1 MIGALAGVVAGLSV
15 LLVPAPAGQP
25 GSCDGLQQ
33 LTPDQLVA
41 CLQVGPV
48 DLAGATIT
56 GPLDLTAVDVV
67 PYPFRC
73 VDCTFRGD
81 VNVSDV
87 TFDRLVAFERVVI
100 EGNLDARGARFAGA
114 VLARGQRE
122 GGEPSGIRG
131 DANFSLARF
140 DEALQL
146 DSTTFGGEVTFESA
160 RFAGAVTMSGTDLM
174 APANFDRIVA
184 DESFSMGGPD
194 PFDPTGPNGV
204 AQDVVTMRNATFEGD
219 LDLGAR
225 TFRNGLIAT
234 GARVGGRLT
243 LRSAAV
249 TGDADLERV
258 TVNDLDATG
267 LEVTG
272 PSTPCAQ
279 RTSSAGSGTLDLSDL
294 RAESITLA
302 QAVVDELI
310 LQGAQVAGRA
320 NIELTELTCVASF
333 DGLAADSLTVDLAAV
348 DRAGPAARQSMYKTI
363 VETAKE
369 GGDLELANEAT
380 YRRYVDL
387 NSGDAWPKATL
398 DNVFYRGMAGYMVK
412 PLRPLVCLLVLW
424 LVGTIVRY
432 VTSIRPTA
440 GGPPLTVAD
449 HLGVALGE
457 AGRAIIRP
465 TPKLPAGSNLLT
477 WPSIGRLVEYLASK
491 ILLVILVISISNNS
505 TALDKVVEAVLP

>member
-1 MIGALAGVVAGLSV
+1 VIGALTGVVAGLSI
-15 LLVPAPAGQP
+15 LAAPAPAGQP
-25 GSCDGLQQ
+25 GSCDGQQQ
-33 LTPDQLVA
+33 LSPDELVA

-73 VDCTFRGD
+73 VDCTFSGD
-81 VNVSDV
+81 VNVADV
-87 TFDRLVAFERVVI
+87 TFERLVAFERVFI
-100 EGNLDARGARFAGA
+100 RGDLDARGARFAGA

-122 GGEPSGIRG
+122 GDEPSGIEG

-146 DSTTFGGEVTFESA
+146 DSTTFGGAVTFESA
-160 RFAGAVTMSGTDLM
+160 RFAGAVTMSGTDLLG
-174 APANFDRIVA
+174 PANFDRIVA
-184 DESFSMGGPD
+184 AESFSIGGPD

-204 AQDVVTMRNATFEGD
+204 AQDVVTMQNATFEGD

-225 TFRNGLIAT
+225 SYHSGLIAT

-243 LRSAAV
+243 LRSAVV
-249 TGDADLERV
+249 TGNADLERV

-267 LEVTG
+267 LEVIG
-272 PSTPCAQ
+272 PPTPCAQ
-279 RTSSAGSGTLDLSDL
+279 RVSEAGSGTLDLSDL

-302 QAVVDELI
+302 QAVVDELV

-320 NIELTELTCVASF
+320 NVELALLTCEASF
-333 DGLAADSLTVDLAAV
+333 DGLSADSLTVDLAAV

-363 VETAKE
+363 VDTAKE
-369 GGDLELANEAT
+369 AGDLELANEAT

-387 NSGDAWPKATL
+387 NRDDAWPKATL
-398 DNVFYRGMAGYMVK
+398 DNIFYRGMAGYMVK

-424 LVGTIVRY
+424 LAGTVVRF
-432 VTSIRPTA
+432 VTSPRQTA
-440 GGPPLTVAD
+440 GGPPLTIAD
-449 HLGVALGE
+449 SLGVALGE

-465 TPKLPAGSNLLT
+465 TPKLPQGANLLT
-477 WPSIGRLVEYLASK
+477 WPSIGRLAEYLASK

-505 TALDKVVEAVLP
+505 TALDKIVEAVLP

>member
-1 MIGALAGVVAGLSV
+1 MPAAPDS
-15 LLVPAPAGQP
+15 PAPCWPA
-25 GSCDGLQQ
+25 
-33 LTPDQLVA
+33 A
-41 CLQVGPV
+41 
-48 DLAGATIT
+48 
-56 GPLDLTAVDVV
+56 
-67 PYPFRC
+67 
-73 VDCTFRGD
+73 
-81 VNVSDV
+81 
-87 TFDRLVAFERVVI
+87 E
-100 EGNLDARGARFAGA
+100 
-114 VLARGQRE
+114 RE
-122 GGEPSGIRG
+122 GGEPSGIQG

-146 DSTTFGGEVTFESA
+146 DSTTFGGSVTFESA

-174 APANFDRIVA
+174 GPANFDRIVA
-184 DESFSMGGPD
+184 DESFAMGGPD

-204 AQDVVTMRNATFEGD
+204 AEDLVTMRNATFEGD

-225 TFRNGLIAT
+225 TFRSGLIAT

-249 TGDADLERV
+249 LGDVDLERV

-272 PSTPCAQ
+272 PPTPCAQ

-302 QAVVDELI
+302 QAVVDELV
-310 LQGAQVAGRA
+310 LQGAQVAETA
-320 NIELTELTCVASF
+320 NIELAVLNCEASF
-333 DGLAADSLTVDLAAV
+333 DGLAADSLTVDLSAV

-363 VETAKE
+363 VDTAKE

-387 NSGDAWPKATL
+387 NSDDAWPKATL

-424 LVGTIVRY
+424 LVGTMVRY
-432 VTSIRPTA
+432 VTSIRQTA
-440 GGPPLTVAD
+440 DGPSRVTVAD

-505 TALDKVVEAVLP
+505 NALDKIVEAVLP

>member
-1 MIGALAGVVAGLSV
+1 VIGALAGVVAGLSV
-15 LLVPAPAGQP
+15 FLLPAQAGQP
-25 GSCDGLQQ
+25 GACDELQQ

-41 CLQVGPV
+41 CLQLGPV

-56 GPLDLTAVDVV
+56 GGLDLTAVDVV

-73 VDCTFRGD
+73 VDCTFTGD

-100 EGNLDARGARFAGA
+100 EGDLDARGARFAGA

-122 GGEPSGIRG
+122 GEASGIRG

-146 DSTTFGGEVTFESA
+146 DSTTFGGAVTFESA

-225 TFRNGLIAT
+225 TFRSGLIAT

-243 LRSAAV
+243 LRSATV

-258 TVNDLDATG
+258 TVTDLDATG

-272 PSTPCAQ
+272 PPMPCAQ

-302 QAVVDELI
+302 QAVVDELV

-320 NIELTELTCVASF
+320 NVELAVLNCEASF

-412 PLRPLVCLLVLW
+412 PLRPLVCLLLLW
-424 LVGTIVRY
+424 FVGTMVRY
-432 VTSIRPTA
+432 VTSMGQTA

-465 TPKLPAGSNLLT
+465 TPKLPPGSNLLT
-477 WPSIGRLVEYLASK
+477 WPSIGRLAEYLASK
-491 ILLVILVISISNNS
+491 VLLVILVISISNNS
-505 TALDKVVEAVLP
+505 NALDKVVEAVLP